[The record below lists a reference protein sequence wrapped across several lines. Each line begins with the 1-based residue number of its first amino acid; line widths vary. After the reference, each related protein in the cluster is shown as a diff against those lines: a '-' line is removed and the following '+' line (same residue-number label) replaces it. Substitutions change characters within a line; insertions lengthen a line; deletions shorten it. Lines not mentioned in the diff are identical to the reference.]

1 MSPLL
6 LENSNKSTS
15 SLLPQPQETPIL
27 PLEVSNTSIEL
38 QTPKVKK
45 DLYLQIRTLASESHD
60 QLPTQR
66 LLFRKIVKGIDEKDY
81 ELGKANMKIKKLEE
95 RLEQLRPRK
104 RRKVQTS
111 PNAKFVTTRA
121 IFEAQIAAGNRQIV
135 PEESEEEGD
144 SDFTISCIE
153 VNAI

>member
-81 ELGKANMKIKKLEE
+81 ELGKANMRIKELEE
-95 RLEQLRPRK
+95 RLEQLRPKK
-104 RRKVQTS
+104 RRKVRTS
-111 PNAKFVTTRA
+111 PNSKFVTTRA
-121 IFEAQIAAGNRQIV
+121 IREAQIAAGDRQIV
-135 PEESEEEGD
+135 PVESEGEGD
-144 SDFTISCIE
+144 SDSTVSCIE
-153 VNAI
+153 VDAI